1 MRVLQVRSNR
11 DLVNVMETLAQE
23 TEEYLITPSSTL
35 HSLEYTTID
44 LLNSL
49 EFTEAMCEKLSSM
62 FRYFRGHFNGNGNTI
77 TICSDKP
84 IVLFSSLYNS
94 EIRDLKIH
102 NVIGSRGLLLAD
114 DVNDT
119 TIINVELTGTITVV
133 GSIGGLCRTMTGGE
147 MIDCKVNIKTK
158 CETAVGEDAD
168 ETPVAFGGLVCNAFR
183 GAKFKD
189 CEISGNLQAEV
200 AVGGLCATA
209 IGVEITGCN
218 FTDLIIEG
226 NRELGLVIGRAD
238 KSNTVDNCI
247 LMDSKIIGSTYLGS
261 VCGLSRGDFT
271 VSELFAENVI
281 LIPASTSFF
290 VGGIV
295 GKSDKLTVIESQLT
309 ANITANFIVA
319 GICPDAREV
328 TLKNIR
334 VVGTLACL
342 GYYPMMHHV
351 YELVKEDQLTSENAE
366 ISVVMENV
374 ESSLVIKETANEG
387 TLNPFKDG
395 IV

>member
-1 MRVLQVRSNR
+1 MRVITVQNNR
-11 DLVNVMETLAQE
+11 DLVNIMETLAQE
-23 TEEYLITPSSTL
+23 TEEYLNTPTATL

-44 LLNSL
+44 LMNSL

-94 EIRDLKIH
+94 EIKDLKIH
-102 NVIGSRGLLLAD
+102 NVVGSRGLLLAD

-119 TIINVELTGTITVV
+119 LISNIELTGNVTIED
-133 GSIGGLCRTMTGGE
+133 SIGGLCRTITGGE
-147 MIDCKVNIKTK
+147 FYDCKINLTTRCESTK
-158 CETAVGEDAD
+158 GEHASK
-168 ETPVAFGGLVCNAFR
+168 TPVAFGGLVCNAFK
-183 GAKFKD
+183 GTKFID
-189 CEISGNLQAEV
+189 CEVSGNLHAEV

-209 IGVEITGCN
+209 VNTTVENCN
-218 FTDLIIEG
+218 FTNLTIEG

-238 KSNTVDNCI
+238 KSNIVDNCI
-247 LMDSKIIGSTYLGS
+247 LMDSKIIGATYLGS
-261 VCGLSRGDFT
+261 VCGLSKGTLSVND
-271 VSELFAENVI
+271 LFAENVI

-290 VGGIV
+290 VGGVV
-295 GKSDKLTVIESQLT
+295 GKADKLTVAESQLT
-309 ANITANFIVA
+309 VSVTANFIVA

-328 TLKNIR
+328 RLKNTR
-334 VVGTLACL
+334 VAGTLVCL

-351 YELVKEDQLTSENAE
+351 YELVKEDLLTSENAE
-366 ISVVMENV
+366 ISVVIEGV
-374 ESSLVIKETANEG
+374 ESAIVIKETANEG

>member
-1 MRVLQVRSNR
+1 MRVLQVHNNR
-11 DLVNVMETLAQE
+11 DLVNIMETL
-23 TEEYLITPSSTL
+23 TEETHEYLNTPSATL

-44 LLNSL
+44 LMSSI
-49 EFTEAMCEKLSSM
+49 EFSEAMCVKLSSM
-62 FRYFRGHFNGNGNTI
+62 LRYFRGNFNGNGNTI
-77 TICSDKP
+77 TVCSNKP

-119 TIINVELTGTITVV
+119 NIINVELTGNITIED
-133 GSIGGLCRTMTGGE
+133 SIGGLCRTMSGGE
-147 MIDCKVNIKTK
+147 MFDCRVNIKTK
-158 CETAVGEDAD
+158 CETTRGENAS

-183 GAKFKD
+183 GAKFRD
-189 CEISGNLQAEV
+189 CEISGNLHAEV

-209 IGVEITGCN
+209 VNVEVENCN
-218 FTDLIIEG
+218 FTNLTIEG

-238 KSNTVDNCI
+238 KSNIVDNCI
-247 LMDSKIIGSTYLGS
+247 LMDSKVIGSTYLGS
-261 VCGLSRGDFT
+261 VCGLSKDHLL
-271 VSELFAENVI
+271 VNDLFAESVI
-281 LIPASTSFF
+281 LTPASTSFF

-295 GKSDKLTVIESQLT
+295 GKADKLTVVKSQLT

-328 TLKNIR
+328 TLKNTK
-334 VVGTLACL
+334 VVGTLVCL

-351 YELVKEDQLTSENAE
+351 YELVKEDLLTSESAE
-366 ISVVMENV
+366 ISVIIENV
-374 ESSLVIKETANEG
+374 ESALVIKETANEG

-395 IV
+395 II